1 MKNFTQKSAM
11 RSLRR
16 DGTLSP
22 RQQRK
27 LQKANRKAA
36 KENGTFAVID
46 DPMIRKQY
54 DIWAFWPKHGLLCDY
69 RDKESMAQII
79 AKVGSGEPFEQ
90 IEVMTYD
97 GFHRPK
103 IIKRRDGRLYNLPG
117 FV

>member
-36 KENGTFAVID
+36 KANGTYAVID
-46 DPMIRKQY
+46 ELPIKRNHP
-54 DIWAFWPKHGLLCDY
+54 IWAFWPKHGFMCNY
-69 RDKESMAQII
+69 ADKAAMKTVID
-79 AKVGSGEPFEQ
+79 KLGTGEPFEQ
-90 IEVMTYD
+90 IEIISFD
-97 GFHRPK
+97 GANRPK
-103 IIKRRDGRLYNLPG
+103 IFKRRDGKLYNIPG